1 MILSQQDSQA
11 EKFLKDREIMVW
23 PAPDGYA
30 IRVNNRGGMIPF
42 RIEEDEMDEIHSIT
56 RILMSEISRIEKEEK
71 ERKRFLTTDRL
82 FPKRGGYVCITPG
95 LPTPR

>member
-1 MILSQQDSQA
+1 MSQQNQNSPA

-42 RIEEDEMDEIHSIT
+42 RIEEDEMDAILSLGKIKRLEVLPTEI
-56 RILMSEISRIEKEEK
+56 RIEVAGKDID
-71 ERKRFLTTDRL
+71 LT
-82 FPKRGGYVCITPG
+82 
-95 LPTPR
+95 